1 MLDNCPNNNG
11 NYTSNSAFGT
21 NLNSVLSSISSNTVI
36 DYGFYNESVGQEPDM
51 VNAIA
56 LCRGDASVDVCRS
69 CLQNATRKILEVCPN
84 QKEAVGWDDN
94 CMLRYSNKTIFGT
107 VELQPIVG
115 LGNTQNVTGSVNEFN
130 QALQDLFGSLRDTA
144 ASGNSL
150 QKFATGDKTVNYQR
164 IYALVQCTPDLDR
177 QECIDCLD
185 DTIRQ
190 IPTCCSN
197 KRGGRLLN
205 PSCNFRYEENDRFF
219 NPTPNS
225 PPPSTSMTPPAPPTG
240 NDNTVRTVIIIVVP
254 IVSVVI
260 LAICIFFFLRR
271 RKRKP
276 KETIGSKLIS
286 FIDCQP
292 TYNKHLCL
300 SPDNERASN
309 TYTSNLDSLL
319 ISLSSKASVNSFYND
334 SSNGIYSLFLCRG
347 DVSATMCQTCVNNAT
362 QLIRQRCP
370 SRKRAII
377 WYDECMLRYSNV
389 SFFGRAETSAGLM
402 MWNIQNTTSPDG
414 QNYGALALIYSLI
427 DEASYTDMMFGTVE
441 KVVANGN
448 QNGYALVQ
456 CTRDINSSS
465 CRACLGRLTEQ
476 IQICCQNR
484 RGWRILSFSCYLRY
498 EEYLF
503 YQQSMAP
510 VSPVPVMPQ
519 PMPNDGGKGGSNTM
533 KITIITV
540 SSTLAAVGGA
550 VLGFWGRNE

>member
-1 MLDNCPNNNG
+1 MPLKKF
-11 NYTSNSAFGT
+11 SGT
-21 NLNSVLSSISSNTVI
+21 
-36 DYGFYNESVGQEPDM
+36 
-51 VNAIA
+51 
-56 LCRGDASVDVCRS
+56 
-69 CLQNATRKILEVCPN
+69 
-84 QKEAVGWDDN
+84 
-94 CMLRYSNKTIFGT
+94 
-107 VELQPIVG
+107 
-115 LGNTQNVTGSVNEFN
+115 
-130 QALQDLFGSLRDTA
+130 
-144 ASGNSL
+144 
-150 QKFATGDKTVNYQR
+150 
-164 IYALVQCTPDLDR
+164 
-177 QECIDCLD
+177 
-185 DTIRQ
+185 
-190 IPTCCSN
+190 
-197 KRGGRLLN
+197 
-205 PSCNFRYEENDRFF
+205 
-219 NPTPNS
+219 
-225 PPPSTSMTPPAPPTG
+225 
-240 NDNTVRTVIIIVVP
+240 
-254 IVSVVI
+254 
-260 LAICIFFFLRR
+260 FFLILSVIFR
-271 RKRKP
+271 
-276 KETIGSKLIS
+276 LIS
-286 FIDCQP
+286 FINCQP

-300 SPDNERASN
+300 SPVNERASN

-347 DVSATMCQTCVNNAT
+347 DVSATTCQTCVNNAT

-402 MWNIQNTTSPDG
+402 MWNIQNTTSRDG

-427 DEASYTDMMFGTVE
+427 EEAPYTDMMFGTVE

-448 QNGYALVQ
+448 QHGYALVQ

-484 RGWRILSFSCYLRY
+484 QGWRILSFSCYLRY

-533 KITIITV
+533 KIAIITV

-550 VLGFWGRNE
+550 ILGFWYYSSSRRMQRPIGA